1 MSHLQICSI
10 GLQSSRRSGSQEWRQ
25 WTRRLEVKAVGNK
38 IQAVVKQRFSAAPE
52 RVYDAWLSEEM
63 VRVWL
68 AASLRECGLAGDLK
82 RIEIDARLGGKFFFS
97 DQRGEVEA
105 RHWGNY

>member
-1 MSHLQICSI
+1 M
-10 GLQSSRRSGSQEWRQ
+10 
-25 WTRRLEVKAVGNK
+25 GNK

-105 RHWGNY
+105 GADHLRGLHVRVARHRGVQVTTGQGAGRPAEA